1 MTGERVFVVGLG
13 LASFAS
19 AFGMR
24 IVDPAVPRIAEH
36 FGIMVQTATLL
47 ATAFSVAYAVGQP
60 FIGPYGDAVGK
71 VRVIRWCVAI
81 LVVGHAICAIAPSF
95 ETLLLLRGLTGIA
108 GGGIIPVCLA
118 VVGDRI
124 PIERRQIVMG
134 RFLTMLIIGQMA
146 GATSAGLLADAIS
159 WRAGFAAASLV
170 AIAAS
175 VAVAYS
181 GLRDVDPPRP
191 FRVSE
196 LPSRYR
202 IVFSNPKAAILY
214 AIMIIEGA
222 VIFGLMPYVAAIL
235 AERFGIGSTEAGI
248 VIGAVSIGGIVY
260 GLAVPFFMRRLGA
273 PGMLIGGGVIAGT
286 MLIAFALS
294 PSWILDAAIFSA
306 VGFGFFM
313 MHNTLQTYAT
323 EVAPAARGAAVSL
336 FAGFFFVGHALGPI
350 AIGFAKDQVGVMPVL
365 IALGLIM
372 ATLGPAARVL
382 LLSGDQRPR

>member
-1 MTGERVFVVGLG
+1 M
-13 LASFAS
+13 
-19 AFGMR
+19 
-24 IVDPAVPRIAEH
+24 
-36 FGIMVQTATLL
+36 
-47 ATAFSVAYAVGQP
+47 
-60 FIGPYGDAVGK
+60 
-71 VRVIRWCVAI
+71 
-81 LVVGHAICAIAPSF
+81 
-95 ETLLLLRGLTGIA
+95 
-108 GGGIIPVCLA
+108 
-118 VVGDRI
+118 
-124 PIERRQIVMG
+124 
-134 RFLTMLIIGQMA
+134 
-146 GATSAGLLADAIS
+146 
-159 WRAGFAAASLV
+159 
-170 AIAAS
+170 
-175 VAVAYS
+175 
-181 GLRDVDPPRP
+181 
-191 FRVSE
+191 
-196 LPSRYR
+196 
-202 IVFSNPKAAILY
+202 FSNPKAAILY

-350 AIGFAKDQVGVMPVL
+350 AIASQGSGRRHARPDR
-365 IALGLIM
+365 A
-372 ATLGPAARVL
+372 GPDHGDARPRGAVL